1 MIVLTVAEQMSY
13 LAVKLDDPSM
23 DKWKGPE
30 LLVALNNAQT
40 KLANLIHPGYLTEL
54 QVAEAS
60 VDVTSGKVNLSTALV
75 NKVFRGKEGVVLVQ
89 VTNGLVATETEITKT
104 KDFENALYKPSL
116 KDPTYYVFGNNIY
129 IEPSTILKIDVC
141 YIRAPK
147 KLLYEFTYAAASPA
161 SATEFSGDADQ
172 GLSASDDA
180 YNGTTDKERVVIYD
194 KGKKAY
200 FIVTDYDTT
209 GNAKGERLFTISPAA
224 ADGDFGTG
232 IFYFLTHSFDA
243 LGLGYLTSELNE
255 SLHELMVLLAE
266 GICWGTEEETVVR
279 SKSAFDSAYTEIK
292 LLNDRYTE
300 APGIGAKGQRSGRQ
314 GG

>member
-1 MIVLTVAEQMSY
+1 MTVSEQMNY

-54 QVAEAS
+54 QVEELN
-60 VDVTSGKVNLSTALV
+60 VDVTTGKLDLSTGLL
-75 NKVFRGKEGVVLVQ
+75 NKVFRGKEGVVFVK

-104 KDFENALYKPSL
+104 KVFENALYTPSL
-116 KDPTYYVFGNNIY
+116 KDPAYYVFGNNIY
-129 IEPSTILKIDVC
+129 IVPSAIAKIDVC
-141 YIRAPK
+141 YLRAPK

-161 SATEFSGDADQ
+161 STSEFSGDASQ
-172 GLSASDDA
+172 GLSSSDDA

-194 KGKKAY
+194 KGKDAY
-200 FIVTDYDTT
+200 FVVTDYDAT
-209 GNAKGERLFTISPAA
+209 GNGKGERLFTVSPV
-224 ADGDFGTG
+224 ADANFGTG

-243 LGLGYLTSELNE
+243 LSLAYLTSELNE

-266 GICWGTEEETVVR
+266 GICWGTEEETVAR
-279 SKSAFDSAYTEIK
+279 GKAAFESAYDEIK
-292 LLNDRYTE
+292 LLNVRYTE
-300 APGIGAKGQRSGRQ
+300 APGIGAKGKRSGRQ